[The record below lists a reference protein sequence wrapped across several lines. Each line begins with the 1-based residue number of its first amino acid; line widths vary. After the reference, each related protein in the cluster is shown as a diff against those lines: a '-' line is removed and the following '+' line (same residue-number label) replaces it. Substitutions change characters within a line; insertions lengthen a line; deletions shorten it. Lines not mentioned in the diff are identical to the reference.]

1 VRHHP
6 RVTDFEKP
14 GPEPGAEPVAEAG
27 AEPAAEPGAEPVVAR
42 VAGAIEGGVR
52 AAVEATARKWQER
65 PGARVRRVRR
75 LARRPLP
82 YLYDV
87 HPEALQANP
96 RELGVNAVAVADIA
110 GTAVG
115 PPGQRG
121 GDFLPLR
128 PFRSPNWSERWHRI
142 RAAVDRLVVLPP
154 IEVGRYGGRY
164 WVFDGHNRVAAALYV
179 GQVEIDAD
187 LKDLVPPGG
196 GQRAPASSLE
206 TVLEDRVQLQAAVSR
221 RTLSDDPSDPPAG
234 TESGSPANGGPAE
247 RPADRS

>member
-1 VRHHP
+1 MRDHP
-6 RVTDFEKP
+6 RVTEFEKP
-14 GPEPGAEPVAEAG
+14 GSEPVAAPGAEPIAS
-27 AEPAAEPGAEPVVAR
+27 R

-75 LARRPLP
+75 LAHRPLA

-96 RELGVNAVAVADIA
+96 RELGVHGIAVADIA

-128 PFRSPNWSERWHRI
+128 PFRSSNWSERWHRI

-179 GQVEIDAD
+179 GQVEVDAD
-187 LKDLVPPGG
+187 VKDLVPPGG
-196 GQRAPASSLE
+196 GERAPASSLE
-206 TVLEDRVQLQAAVSR
+206 TVLEDRVQLQAAMSR

-234 TESGSPANGGPAE
+234 TASGSPANGGPAE
-247 RPADRS
+247 RRADRS